1 MSANSEISTKYQ
13 MKSDKQHI
21 LDNPNMYIGTTQ
33 SIDVEMYVFDDET
46 KTIVE
51 KKIDMIPAL
60 YKLFDEA
67 IINCRDHSVRMEQL
81 IADTSSSLGGGET
94 KDEEDVKIYPVTNI
108 EVEVKEDG
116 TIIMLN
122 DGNGI
127 DIIKHPE
134 HDIWIPEMIF
144 GHLRTS
150 TNYDKNEKKIV
161 GGVNGLGI
169 KLIFIWSVFGEI
181 ETIDYVRK
189 LKYTQT
195 FENNLEIKGTPKI
208 VPCKTKPY
216 TKITFKPDYERLGLS
231 GLSPDMI
238 SLFQKRVYDIAA
250 VTKKNVKVEICSQC
264 HPFITGKQ
272 KIMDTAGRVER
283 FMNKYAGKG
292 QKKTA

>member
-1 MSANSEISTKYQ
+1 M
-13 MKSDKQHI
+13 
-21 LDNPNMYIGTTQ
+21 
-33 SIDVEMYVFDDET
+33 V
-46 KTIVE
+46 
-51 KKIDMIPAL
+51 PAL

-67 IINCRDHSVRMEQL
+67 IINCRDHSVRMEQV
-81 IADTSSSLGGGET
+81 IANASSSQSIGGGET
-94 KDEEDVKIYPVTNI
+94 KEEEEKVYPVTNI

-116 TIIMLN
+116 TIVMMN

-127 DIIKHPE
+127 DIVKHPE

-181 ETIDYVRK
+181 ETVDHVRK

-195 FENNLEIKGTPKI
+195 FENNLEVKGTPKI
-208 VPCKTKPY
+208 VACKTKPY

-231 GLSPDMI
+231 GLTPDML

-250 VTKKNVKVEICSQC
+250 VTKKNVKVKFNRSLLPVKSFLQYIQYYFGGDEKVGVVYEEFGDSCEY
-264 HPFITGKQ
+264 G
-272 KIMDTAGRVER
+272 AGP
-283 FMNKYAGKG
+283 YH
-292 QKKTA
+292 